1 MGKSLLWNYVLW
13 LSIFLAASAEQDLF
27 KLDMILS
34 IEMYLLGAFAGVVEV
49 FGLVHRFPMLVL
61 LSPKAL
67 DFAARYCRSYF
78 WLATHSLY

>member
-34 IEMYLLGAFAGVVEV
+34 IEMYLFGAFAGVVEV
-49 FGLVHRFPMLVL
+49 FGPVHRFPTLV